1 MKVKIQTL
9 NQLQVE
15 TDRWLAE
22 VLGAE
27 RAKDVRERNYRFGE
41 EAIELMHAAG
51 MSFPE
56 LVKLAIYVFN
66 KPQWT
71 SNPAEEAG
79 DTLHVLVG
87 LITAL
92 GEDLDKVVAKSLEKL
107 ASRTEATKIKAGKWT
122 GGPLPGDVDKQY
134 ANNVG
139 QSVVGDFT
147 EQLLRANRDALQ
159 WQEAANEWK
168 KELEDTRARHKT
180 EIERIEAR
188 YKVHLGDI
196 KNLEMRLDNAL
207 ELNAAQKC
215 RIENLESVLGQHE
228 DVLQAAMDAMDREVP
243 VVSTEHGNVGVIKGD
258 PAEFIRHDFDDRHAA
273 YAQVMPDDAAAH
285 ATLEID
291 GLKRRNEILSNQ
303 VGQLQGSVERLRK
316 QLVDKA
322 TRANNLKKALNEI

>member
-1 MKVKIQTL
+1 MKTKIQTL

-15 TDRWLAE
+15 TDKWLAE

-51 MSFPE
+51 MSFPD

-66 KPQWT
+66 KPKWVV
-71 SNPAEEAG
+71 NPAEEAG
-79 DTLHVLVG
+79 DTLHGLVG

-107 ASRTEATKIKAGKWT
+107 VSRIEATKIKAGKWT
-122 GGPLPGDVDKQY
+122 GGPLPGDVDQHP
-134 ANNVG
+134 ANTG
-139 QSVVGDFT
+139 ASVVRDLT
-147 EQLLRANRDALQ
+147 EQLLRANSDVLN
-159 WQEAANEWK
+159 WQNECRELK
-168 KELEDTRARHKT
+168 NTLEDTRAEHAKST
-180 EIERIEAR
+180 ARIEER

-215 RIENLESVLGQHE
+215 RLDKYEAVS
-228 DVLQAAMDAMDREVP
+228 EVEIP
-243 VVSTEHGNVGVIKGD
+243 VVSTEQGHIGVVKGD
-258 PAEFIRHDFDDRHAA
+258 PAKFER
-273 YAQVMPDDAAAH
+273 YAGRYEMGDGEVSLVPDNPATGEVLPDDAAAH

-291 GLKRRNEILSNQ
+291 ALKRRNAALSRQ
-303 VGQLQGSVERLRK
+303 VGVLQGSIDRLRNT
-316 QLVDKA
+316 LVK
-322 TRANNLKKALNEI
+322 RAQKVDNLRRALNEI